1 MLHHV
6 TFRARHEPRGE
17 YFAYNVNPENIRV
30 IIQTSL
36 CGVLCIP
43 LRHTFHATVPFA
55 SYTDDGVPMRLVME
69 TVGKVMP
76 GIGLYLK
83 CQYTEHGQDTMSALR

>member
-1 MLHHV
+1 M
-6 TFRARHEPRGE
+6 TRMRRRG
-17 YFAYNVNPENIRV
+17 YPLLRIRM
-30 IIQTSL
+30 
-36 CGVLCIP
+36 
-43 LRHTFHATVPFA
+43 
-55 SYTDDGVPMRLVME
+55 DGVPMRLVME